1 VKQRAKT
8 AGACHDVWVKVLLCA
23 CFFVVACKGESKPAP
38 ADQAKQAEPTK
49 VERGRP
55 APPSLPGQA
64 DTPEDRR
71 GARPRLP
78 DREDARDWT
87 DPEVREEMRAK
98 MEERRKAREAALD
111 TNKDGVVSPE
121 ERHARLEPMIKRFDQ
136 NNDGK
141 LTPDELASSDRRMG
155 FDDPTAIDT
164 DKNGEISLAELDAA
178 VTARRAEM
186 RARWRGRNG
195 GSAQGVGPD

>member
-1 VKQRAKT
+1 MKP
-8 AGACHDVWVKVLLCA
+8 LLCA
-23 CFFVVACKGESKPAP
+23 CLLLVACKGESKPAP
-38 ADQAKQAEPTK
+38 AEQAKPGEATK
-49 VERGRP
+49 VERGQ
-55 APPSLPGQA
+55 AAAPSLPN
-64 DTPEDRR
+64 TPEDRR

-78 DREDARDWT
+78 DEEQPRDWS
-87 DPEVREEMRAK
+87 DPEVREDMRAR

-121 ERHARLEPMIKRFDQ
+121 ERQERLKPMVERFDK

-155 FDDPTAIDT
+155 FDDPAAVDA
-164 DKNGEISLAELDAA
+164 DHNGEISLGELDAA
-178 VTARRAEM
+178 ITQRRSDM